1 MLLFCNVRTTISVC
15 SIPSPVSKLV
25 VSLLLDLKAAK
36 AGPFKNT
43 IM

>member
-1 MLLFCNVRTTISVC
+1 MSVC
-15 SIPSPVSKLV
+15 SIASPVSKLG

-36 AGPFKNT
+36 AGPYKNA